1 MTGLLALAFGAG
13 LLAPVNPCGFGLLP
27 AVLTATTATRPGTGN
42 PVARLA
48 AGLRA
53 GLALTAGFTGTFT
66 AIGLLLTVGVR
77 SVITLVPWLAAALGA
92 ALALAGIA
100 MLAGWHPAVRI
111 ATHQPNTH
119 QATSTRRL
127 VTFGAGYA
135 IASASCTLAVLLAVI
150 TQAAATTWVGVLA
163 VFTAYAA
170 GSALLLVTLALF
182 AATAATLLTP
192 IMRGVARYAS
202 RLAGRCSRCPA
213 ATSSTTG
220 CHNYSEQPAPAT
232 TAWPHSPPRSPPGS
246 AHTNSPSRSPPPP
259 SPSPLRPRSSTP
271 AVPPPRERRSP
282 QRLTAAH
289 PRLIRPPPHNP
300 APPATRPT
308 AAPSTSSR
316 RRTPAARSRTAPP
329 ETRRP
334 LSRPTSRA
342 RRGRSDLDGIRR

>member
-1 MTGLLALAFGAG
+1 VTGLLALAFGAG

-27 AVLTATTATRPGTGN
+27 AVLTATTAIRPGTGN

-100 MLAGWHPAVRI
+100 MLVGWHPAVRI

-163 VFTAYAA
+163 GFTAYAT

-202 RLAGRCSRCPA
+202 RLAGALLALSGGYLLYYWLPQLLGA
-213 ATSSTTG
+213 ARPGDDGLAALSAQVST
-220 CHNYSEQPAPAT
+220 
-232 TAWPHSPPRSPPGS
+232 WIS
-246 AHTNSPSRSPPPP
+246 AHQ
-259 SPSPLRPRSSTP
+259 L
-271 AVPPPRERRSP
+271 AVA
-282 QRLTAAH
+282 LTAAT
-289 PRLIRPPPHNP
+289 L
-300 APPATRPT
+300 ALAT
-308 AAPSTSSR
+308 AAAIVHA
-316 RRTPAARSRTAPP
+316 RRTPATRTTITAATHCCPPASDQTAPAQP
-329 ETRRP
+329 GA
-334 LSRPTSRA
+334 TSYPPHGSNA
-342 RRGRSDLDGIRR
+342 T

>member
-1 MTGLLALAFGAG
+1 VTGLLALAFGAG

-77 SVITLVPWLAAALGA
+77 SVITLVPWLVAALGA

-100 MLAGWHPAVRI
+100 MLDGWHPAVRI
-111 ATHQPNTH
+111 ATHQPDTH

-163 VFTAYAA
+163 VFTAYAT
-170 GSALLLVTLALF
+170 GSALLLVTFALF

-192 IMRGVARYAS
+192 LMRGVARYAS
-202 RLAGRCSRCPA
+202 RLAGALLALSGGYLLYYWLPPLLGAARPGDDGLAALSAQVSTWISAHQLAVAFTA
-213 ATSSTTG
+213 ATL
-220 CHNYSEQPAPAT
+220 APRHCGRA
-232 TAWPHSPPRSPPGS
+232 
-246 AHTNSPSRSPPPP
+246 
-259 SPSPLRPRSSTP
+259 RPR
-271 AVPPPRERRSP
+271 PPYPRHENDD
-282 QRLTAAH
+282 H
-289 PRLIRPPPHNP
+289 
-300 APPATRPT
+300 
-308 AAPSTSSR
+308 
-316 RRTPAARSRTAPP
+316 
-329 ETRRP
+329 
-334 LSRPTSRA
+334 
-342 RRGRSDLDGIRR
+342 RSDRLLPTRV